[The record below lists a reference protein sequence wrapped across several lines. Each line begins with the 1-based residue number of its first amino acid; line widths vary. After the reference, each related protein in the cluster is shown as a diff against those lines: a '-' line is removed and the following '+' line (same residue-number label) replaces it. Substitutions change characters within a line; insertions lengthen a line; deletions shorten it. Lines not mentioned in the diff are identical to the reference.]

1 MNDFISNVKKVQKE
15 RSETLA
21 ALASL
26 DDDDNSVSNY
36 FDLDQRTES
45 INHSLS
51 GDWIFNTNHF
61 FQIFLT

>member
-21 ALASL
+21 ALASI
-26 DDDDNSVSNY
+26 DDDNNSVSNY

-45 INHSLS
+45 INHDLS
-51 GDWIFNTNHF
+51 GD
-61 FQIFLT
+61 